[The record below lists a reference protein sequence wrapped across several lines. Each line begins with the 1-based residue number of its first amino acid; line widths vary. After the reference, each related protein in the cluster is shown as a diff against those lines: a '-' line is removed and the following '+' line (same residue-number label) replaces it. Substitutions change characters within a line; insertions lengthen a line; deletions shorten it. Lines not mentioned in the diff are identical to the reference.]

1 MVIKNKLQKIIRC
14 AYCSKFHKNGER
26 TRGTSERV
34 PLYVDA
40 GTWYAQC
47 QETSLKNQFY
57 GEVFGTGLLVN
68 YSTVRVSM
76 DGAHGQGKIP

>member
-1 MVIKNKLQKIIRC
+1 
-14 AYCSKFHKNGER
+14 
-26 TRGTSERV
+26 V